1 MKKINFVVAIA
12 AIFLLAGCV
21 KTDGFD
27 ENDEIGMEEIQGKY
41 SVVSSTCPFI
51 FSESSFEVSE
61 SGAIV
66 AMDDGFT
73 GGVNEGSEA
82 DPSELEEELG
92 VGSSYPLYISST
104 EGAVD
109 SEIAPVK
116 AADTVQNPPPISGNI
131 SISGNEITATISHAG
146 ITDSCR
152 VTKIDSGAIIKC
164 GDADCTIQAQRRANT
179 EDTPGMVN
187 EEPPAST
194 VGMEDSSMGE
204 QVSEEGPVLEE
215 APVIEAI
222 DE

>member
-1 MKKINFVVAIA
+1 MKKINAVVAIA

-41 SVVSSTCPFI
+41 SVVASTCPFVSGAI
-51 FSESSFEVSE
+51 SFEVSE

-66 AMDDGFT
+66 AIDDDFGVGT
-73 GGVNEGSEA
+73 EGPSEVNETESE
-82 DPSELEEELG
+82 DKLG

-131 SISGNEITATISHAG
+131 SISGNEITATISRAG
-146 ITDSCR
+146 ITHSCR
-152 VTKIDSGAIIKC
+152 VEKIDSGATIRC
-164 GDADCTIQAQRRANT
+164 DDADCIIQAQSRANT
-179 EDTPGMVN
+179 GDTMDMVN
-187 EEPPAST
+187 EEAPALTGGSY
-194 VGMEDSSMGE
+194 MEE
-204 QVSEEGPVLEE
+204 QVSEEEPVLEE